1 MLSFYRIITT
11 KKESFLWSFQY
22 FIVDLQKNIINII
35 IMLGINAPKILVKG
49 KYAKAVRK
57 AAIASIG
64 SKQKNN
70 SPKASAYPY
79 KFEWKL

>member
-1 MLSFYRIITT
+1 
-11 KKESFLWSFQY
+11 
-22 FIVDLQKNIINII
+22 
-35 IMLGINAPKILVKG
+35 MLGINAPKILVKG
-49 KYAKAVRK
+49 IYAKAVRK

-64 SKQKNN
+64 SKKNN